1 MPSYEALRITV
12 GMDMFLTQVSAM
24 AYVWFLWPSRSV
36 GAFHSVDSL
45 LGGGGDAGM
54 EEAYAY
60 AGLAAAE
67 GSSEAGV
74 V

>member
-1 MPSYEALRITV
+1 
-12 GMDMFLTQVSAM
+12 M

-60 AGLAAAE
+60 AGLAATE
-67 GSSEAGV
+67 GSGAGV